1 MRYLHYLHP
10 CEIFFRQS
18 SSFYALM
25 QVWSQ
30 DPGWRCQVTR
40 EVNFR
45 ILTTKKLMP
54 VVYDNFAQGSATID
68 IQN

>member
-1 MRYLHYLHP
+1 
-10 CEIFFRQS
+10 
-18 SSFYALM
+18 M